1 MNERNNER
9 DIAAEVLKGLREVR
23 EHRAG
28 KLSLRT
34 IRLPEPLPGL
44 SPEQIREVRE
54 EFNVSR
60 AVFARLLRVPV
71 RTLEG
76 WEQGRSKPPHAAAA
90 LILMTRK
97 YPDTLDRLASL

>member
-1 MNERNNER
+1 MNERNM
-9 DIAAEVLKGLREVR
+9 AAEVLAGLREVR

-28 KLSLRT
+28 KLNLRT

-44 SPEQIREVRE
+44 SPEQIRRIRE

-76 WEQGRSKPPHAAAA
+76 WEQGRSKPPHAAAV
-90 LILMTRK
+90 LILMARK

>member
-1 MNERNNER
+1 MNERDDER
-9 DIAAEVLKGLREVR
+9 DIAAEVLEGLREVR

-34 IRLPEPLPGL
+34 IRLPESLPGL